1 MTTRQP
7 TGTLV
12 TLIVTSSL
20 FVAIVVLPL
29 LALFFRLSPVK
40 VISYLKDPVSGP
52 FIYQALEIS
61 FESTL
66 LTTIV
71 SVIIGTPVA
80 YLMAYYQFR
89 GKELL
94 DSVIDMPIVL
104 PPAVAG
110 IALALVFNRSG
121 LLGRPLSHMGIE
133 MSHTLI
139 AVVIAQIFVSSP
151 YFIKSARSGFESIN
165 PNLERASLTL
175 GASRLRTFFKIIV
188 PLSARSLIV
197 GVVITWARAL
207 GEFGATLMFAGN
219 IQGRTQ
225 TMPLA
230 IYTSFMGTLEPAIVL
245 SCILI
250 ITSFLVLM
258 TTKFLLKRSAS

>member
-1 MTTRQP
+1 MVSRQP
-7 TGTLV
+7 ASALV
-12 TLIVTSSL
+12 PLIASSSL
-20 FVAIVVLPL
+20 FVAIVMLPL
-29 LALFFRLSPVK
+29 IALFFRLPFK
-40 VISYLKDPVSGP
+40 ELIPYLQKPMV
-52 FIYQALEIS
+52 YKALFIS

-66 LTTIV
+66 LTTVI

-89 GKELL
+89 GKEML
-94 DSVIDMPIVL
+94 DSVIDMPVVL

-121 LLGRPLSHMGIE
+121 LVGSLLTEQGIILSN
-133 MSHTLI
+133 TFA

-151 YFIKSARSGFESIN
+151 YFIKAARSGFESIN
-165 PNLERASLTL
+165 PNLEKASLTL
-175 GASRLRTFFKIIV
+175 GASRLRTFFQITV
-188 PLSARSLIV
+188 PLSTRSLIV

-219 IQGRTQ
+219 TEGKTQ

-230 IYTSFMGTLEPAIVL
+230 IYSSFMGTLEPAIVL

-250 ITSFLVLM
+250 ITSFIVLIS
-258 TTKFLLKRSAS
+258 TKFLLKRSAG